1 MYNVFKSCGFTDVT
15 GQIKLSN
22 GNGLVKGDVLL
33 NTKSHTAIY
42 IGDGQIVHASINEL
56 GKVSGGKKETKRAKR
71 YVLEVTITN
80 RGIMSLDTQN
90 KAKRG
95 CYNDL

>member
-56 GKVSGGKKETKRAKR
+56 GKVSGGKKGDQTGKEICVRSYYNKPWN
-71 YVLEVTITN
+71 YVLRHT
-80 RGIMSLDTQN
+80 
-90 KAKRG
+90 K
-95 CYNDL
+95 